1 MGLNRTY
8 GQTLPAQYR
17 TALREMRKQRSK
29 WYRTLRTVII
39 IAAVLAATFLV
50 LCFLVESLRRASMFK
65 LVSVV
70 FALCVGGAMCLPWIT
85 LLERERRLKKSGGR
99 APLWHRIVAYVF
111 FGFIGLCVVL
121 WIVSVFVIGDG
132 VIAKMLDPQNGGT
145 EISAGAFVFLRIA
158 LIMTLQAVAGTA
170 VLLGVVRFGKNYVG
184 LFAVMD
190 IAIVYLDVWL
200 SWLFAIVSFTRLEA
214 GTVYPLQ
221 NTALWVIAVLAAV
234 GLAVAGSIFYRRM
247 RRKEIELFLK
257 GDAKQLTEGD
267 VDLIDAAETEG
278 YDETAARLQ
287 QLKALREK
295 GLITEEDFEA
305 KKRELLEKI

>member
-1 MGLNRTY
+1 M
-8 GQTLPAQYR
+8 
-17 TALREMRKQRSK
+17 
-29 WYRTLRTVII
+29 
-39 IAAVLAATFLV
+39 
-50 LCFLVESLRRASMFK
+50 
-65 LVSVV
+65 
-70 FALCVGGAMCLPWIT
+70 
-85 LLERERRLKKSGGR
+85 
-99 APLWHRIVAYVF
+99 
-111 FGFIGLCVVL
+111 
-121 WIVSVFVIGDG
+121 
-132 VIAKMLDPQNGGT
+132 
-145 EISAGAFVFLRIA
+145 
-158 LIMTLQAVAGTA
+158 QAVAGSA